1 MSFHTSLFSFVREE
15 NSRTSCG
22 NLRFRGGWE
31 GEPLALSGSGMGPGR
46 EKKEP
51 TAAASEAA
59 SSALGLGLRASRPG
73 RA

>member
-31 GEPLALSGSGMGPGR
+31 GEPLASSGSGVGPGR
-46 EKKEP
+46 EKKEQRRVRP
-51 TAAASEAA
+51 PLPRSV
-59 SSALGLGLRASRPG
+59 SAFALRGPG